1 MDNSGF
7 SLPAKG
13 FVRRE
18 TSKLNFEIIL
28 YVTSFFF
35 KCVGQGSQKKVA
47 PFNILTVYNW
57 FFCLFIL
64 HPNFISGNHF
74 MI

>member
-7 SLPAKG
+7 SLPAK
-13 FVRRE
+13 RRE

-47 PFNILTVYNW
+47 PFSILTVYN
-57 FFCLFIL
+57 
-64 HPNFISGNHF
+64 
-74 MI
+74 

>member
-28 YVTSFFF
+28 YAGFSVEPVTRNT
-35 KCVGQGSQKKVA
+35 CHG
-47 PFNILTVYNW
+47 
-57 FFCLFIL
+57 C
-64 HPNFISGNHF
+64 HR
-74 MI
+74 

>member
-13 FVRRE
+13 FVRCE

-47 PFNILTVYNW
+47 PFSILTVYN
-57 FFCLFIL
+57 
-64 HPNFISGNHF
+64 
-74 MI
+74 

>member
-7 SLPAKG
+7 SLPAKS

-47 PFNILTVYNW
+47 PFSILTVYN
-57 FFCLFIL
+57 
-64 HPNFISGNHF
+64 
-74 MI
+74 

>member
-7 SLPAKG
+7 SLPVKG

-28 YVTSFFF
+28 YVTSFFLN
-35 KCVGQGSQKKVA
+35 V
-47 PFNILTVYNW
+47 
-57 FFCLFIL
+57 
-64 HPNFISGNHF
+64 
-74 MI
+74 